1 MSEAASKTG
10 SRRRQIVSNIC
21 TAVMAFTAAV
31 AMALTATVAMSGPAA
46 AASGYDPTSD
56 VNSMYNTTLYTG
68 VRNWWKA
75 GYTGDGVDV
84 AVIDTGVTPVD
95 GLADPG
101 KIVYGPDLSLDSPA
115 DNLHN
120 LDANG
125 HGTFMAG
132 IIAGRGS
139 GADPSS
145 YAADQTSFLGVA
157 PDARIV
163 SVKVGA
169 SDGSV
174 DVSQVIAAID
184 WVVQHRNDDGL
195 NIRVLNLSFGTD
207 SIQPY
212 NVDPLA
218 FAVEQAWKA
227 GIFVVAATGNAGY
240 QAKVGTLADPA
251 FDPKIFAVGASDS
264 QGTVSPADDTV
275 AAFSSTGSNA
285 RYVDV
290 VNPGS
295 HLVSLRVPGSYI
307 DQTFGATGYVSDGLF
322 RGSGTSEAAAFTSG
336 EAALAIQQRPDITPG
351 QLKKLFL
358 SSTRG
363 LNGYSSAQQGQGEVD
378 MSAML
383 RTKTPCAPKQWN
395 TIPWSTGT
403 GSLELA
409 RGSQHVVDNGVAL
422 IGEQD
427 IFGQPF
433 DATAMAQLEA
443 AQSSWS
449 GGTWNGSTWSGS
461 GWTGTVWDSHTWSS
475 HTWSGTDWSSH
486 TWSSSTWSSST
497 WSGGDW
503 SSHTWSGNTW
513 SASTWSASTWSS
525 GAWLGA
531 TWH

>member
-1 MSEAASKTG
+1 MSGAAKRTG
-10 SRRRQIVSNIC
+10 SGRGRAIASSIG
-21 TAVMAFTAAV
+21 
-31 AMALTATVAMSGPAA
+31 ALAIALSATMAMSGPAA
-46 AASGYDPTSD
+46 AAPGYDATSD
-56 VNSMYNTTLYTG
+56 VNSMYSTTLYTG
-68 VRNWWKA
+68 VRNWWRA

-95 GLADPG
+95 GLADPDR
-101 KIVYGPDLSLDSPA
+101 IVYGPDLSLDAPA

-139 GADPSS
+139 GADPGS
-145 YAADQTSFLGVA
+145 YAGDQTNFLGVA

-184 WVVQHRNDDGL
+184 WVVQHRNDNGL
-195 NIRVLNLSFGTD
+195 NIRVLNLSYGTD
-207 SIQPY
+207 SAQPY
-212 NVDPLA
+212 QVDPLA
-218 FAVEQAWKA
+218 YAVEQAWKA

-240 QAKVGTLADPA
+240 QFKTGTLADPA
-251 FDPKIFAVGASDS
+251 YDPKIFAVGATDP
-264 QGTVSPADDTV
+264 QGTMSMSDDSV
-275 AAFSSTGSNA
+275 ASFSSTGSNG

-307 DQTFGATGYVSDGLF
+307 DQNFGSSGYVSDGLF

-358 SSTRG
+358 SNVRS
-363 LNGYSSAQQGQGEVD
+363 LNSFSALQQGQGEVD
-378 MSAML
+378 MTAML
-383 RTKTPCAPKQWN
+383 RAKTPCAPKQWN
-395 TIPWSTGT
+395 TIDWSTGI
-403 GSLELA
+403 GSIELS
-409 RGSQHVVDNGVAL
+409 RGTQHLVDGGVAL
-422 IGEQD
+422 TGEQD

-433 DATAMAQLEA
+433 DARAMAALEA
-443 AQSSWS
+443 ARNSWS
-449 GGTWNGSTWSGS
+449 GGDWNGSTWSGS
-461 GWTGTVWDSHTWSS
+461 GWDGLTWSSHTWSS
-475 HTWSGTDWSSH
+475 HTWSGTEWTSH
-486 TWSSSTWSSST
+486 TWSDNTWSSST

-503 SSHTWSGNTW
+503 SSHTWSG
-513 SASTWSASTWSS
+513 STWSASTWSS
-525 GAWLGA
+525 STWSGSGWSGA